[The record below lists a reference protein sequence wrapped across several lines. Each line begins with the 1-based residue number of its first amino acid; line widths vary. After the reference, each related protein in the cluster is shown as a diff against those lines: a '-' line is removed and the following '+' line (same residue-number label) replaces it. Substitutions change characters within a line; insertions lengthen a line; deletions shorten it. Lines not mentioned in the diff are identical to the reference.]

1 MGNIPGLSGEAGG
14 TEDVA
19 GVTQGIGWEMFNSTD
34 EDMEVLMPTDS
45 YLPQGGTILL
55 CRQKPGGQR
64 NVNVPTAR
72 PLEPFRQPLLLRIS
86 SATTI

>member
-1 MGNIPGLSGEAGG
+1 LAPSKRSFKRLKGEELMGNIPGLSGEAGG

-34 EDMEVLMPTDS
+34 ENMEVLIPTDS

-55 CRQKPGGQR
+55 CR
-64 NVNVPTAR
+64 
-72 PLEPFRQPLLLRIS
+72 
-86 SATTI
+86 

>member
-34 EDMEVLMPTDS
+34 ENMEVLITAEQVQ
-45 YLPQGGTILL
+45 LLAAGLRRRQPQGHQGRALGA
-55 CRQKPGGQR
+55 PPVGGR
-64 NVNVPTAR
+64 
-72 PLEPFRQPLLLRIS
+72 
-86 SATTI
+86 

>member
-1 MGNIPGLSGEAGG
+1 LAPSKGSFKRLKGEELMGNIPGLSGEAGA

-34 EDMEVLMPTDS
+34 ENMEVLIPTDS

-55 CRQKPGGQR
+55 CR
-64 NVNVPTAR
+64 
-72 PLEPFRQPLLLRIS
+72 
-86 SATTI
+86 

>member
-1 MGNIPGLSGEAGG
+1 MGNVPGLSGKAGG

-34 EDMEVLMPTDS
+34 ENMEVLIPTDS

-55 CRQKPGGQR
+55 CR
-64 NVNVPTAR
+64 
-72 PLEPFRQPLLLRIS
+72 
-86 SATTI
+86 

>member
-19 GVTQGIGWEMFNSTD
+19 GVTHGIDWEMLNSTD

-45 YLPQGGTILL
+45 YLPQGGTILV
-55 CRQKPGGQR
+55 CR
-64 NVNVPTAR
+64 
-72 PLEPFRQPLLLRIS
+72 
-86 SATTI
+86 

>member
-34 EDMEVLMPTDS
+34 EDMEMFNSTDEDMEVLIRWCC
-45 YLPQGGTILL
+45 GAENHRAG
-55 CRQKPGGQR
+55 
-64 NVNVPTAR
+64 
-72 PLEPFRQPLLLRIS
+72 
-86 SATTI
+86 